1 MYSETLDDLPFDQEL
16 EGSDNYESAF
26 PDEDAEEIESALMIK
41 SMAMPELDEI
51 QFSLEALLS
60 DAMKQQAKK
69 GEIRGLRK
77 SLKRQD
83 LPKEDREALMK
94 KIRSWE
100 DTYEWNTE
108 AYCALFTEHLC
119 QFCASDTRTF
129 SGYFYQQSH
138 KVQAI
143 RRTVR
148 VEESEVYA
156 QDEKNRFLPRK
167 ILVRQ
172 EKTTCCAQCVVG
184 QGFPYS
190 SIEVL
195 E

>member
-1 MYSETLDDLPFDQEL
+1 MYQETLDDLPFEQEL
-16 EGSDNYESAF
+16 EGSDEYESAF
-26 PDEDAEEIESALMIK
+26 EDEDAEEIESAIMTK
-41 SMAMPELDEI
+41 SLAMPELDEI

-60 DAMKQQAKK
+60 DALKQHAKK

-108 AYCALFTEHLC
+108 AYCAMFIEHNC
-119 QFCASDTRTF
+119 SFCGSDTRTF
-129 SGYFYQQSH
+129 SGHFYQQSH
-138 KVQAI
+138 KLQAI

-156 QDEKNRFLPRK
+156 QADKNKFLPRK
-167 ILVRQ
+167 ILVRN
-172 EKTTCCAQCVVG
+172 EPTTCCALCVVG
-184 QGFPYS
+184 QGFPYE

-195 E
+195 G